1 MLQKDEEIF
10 FCNKQIVS
18 ETRPL
23 FEELTDPKFIS
34 YNKAKVSATRAS
46 FQELSTGADRAD
58 RTERIGSYAR
68 DLAAIEAVDV

>member
-1 MLQKDEEIF
+1 MLQKDEEKKF
-10 FCNKQIVS
+10 YNKQIVY

-34 YNKAKVSATRAS
+34 CNKAKVSATRAS
-46 FQELSTGADRAD
+46 FQELSTGADR
-58 RTERIGSYAR
+58 TERIGRYAR